1 MSEVK
6 HIPAQKIQ
14 CACGRSPVGHCVGL
28 HALSN
33 EQYQK
38 YLEEQQKS
46 LNEQVTPQF
55 LVDQRTNI
63 MKIEV
68 NGQTV
73 DVHVDEE
80 VRKGLT
86 ELGIDVDKE
95 IQQGIEQ
102 GLTGQVKNQK

>member
-1 MSEVK
+1 
-6 HIPAQKIQ
+6 
-14 CACGRSPVGHCVGL
+14 
-28 HALSN
+28 
-33 EQYQK
+33 
-38 YLEEQQKS
+38 
-46 LNEQVTPQF
+46 
-55 LVDQRTNI
+55 

-102 GLTGQVKNQK
+102 SLTGQVKNQK

>member
-6 HIPAQKIQ
+6 QYP
-14 CACGRSPVGHCVGL
+14 CACGRSPTGYCIGL
-28 HALSN
+28 HAMTS
-33 EQYQK
+33 EQYKK

-46 LNEQVTPQF
+46 LNEQTKPQF

-63 MKIEV
+63 MMIEV
-68 NGQTV
+68 NGNTV
-73 DVHVDEE
+73 EVHVDEE

-102 GLTGQVKNQK
+102 GLSGRQDQLLNKK